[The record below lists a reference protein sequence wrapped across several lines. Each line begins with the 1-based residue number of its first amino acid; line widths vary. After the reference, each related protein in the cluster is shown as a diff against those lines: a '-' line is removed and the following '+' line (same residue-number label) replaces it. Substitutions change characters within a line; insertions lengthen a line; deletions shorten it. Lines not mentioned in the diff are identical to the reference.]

1 MFQSLKAAA
10 AKKFIN
16 PYLEGIGAIQELE
29 FNKEA
34 RSILALV
41 TLIGETEPVRIEAHG
56 YLLGP
61 DSVTIA
67 KFICSKTWLETALNR
82 YLANRKFPLPEQAR
96 SAIRMV
102 L

>member
-16 PYLEGIGAIQELE
+16 PYLEGIGVIQELE

-41 TLIGETEPVRIEAHG
+41 TLTGEAEQVRVEAHG

-61 DSVTIA
+61 DSITIS
-67 KFICSKTWLETALNR
+67 KFICSRPWLETILNR
-82 YLANRKFPLPEQAR
+82 FLANRKFTLPEQAR
-96 SAIRMV
+96 GAIRMV

>member
-16 PYLEGIGAIQELE
+16 PYLEGIGVIQELE

-41 TLIGETEPVRIEAHG
+41 TLTGEAEPVRVEAHG

-61 DSVTIA
+61 DSITIS
-67 KFICSKTWLETALNR
+67 KFICSRPWLETTLNR
-82 YLANRKFPLPEQAR
+82 FLANRKFTLPEQAR